1 MAKVQM
7 RWNFIMNLSTCV
19 DYELQGEEWFLV
31 LTLLRSF
38 RHKICSTLFELLRSF
53 RPKIPSVF

>member
-38 RHKICSTLFELLRSF
+38 RHKISSTLF
-53 RPKIPSVF
+53 